1 MSLINKD
8 LFLIDWLFWFRFG
21 LLIGV
26 FFVENATKCRSLYP
40 QVFCSLPAK
49 LRHSFTEEHKCISVN
64 FSINSFFSEAIS
76 SPEPKASMWPVGS
89 QVFWADGA
97 AQRGP
102 PCISGFS
109 WGYFLHHAS
118 VLALG
123 TSLLPMPRHSQWHG
137 EDREPP
143 FLGSQVCEI
152 YRRNEW
158 SKLPLLCCCFSSFSH
173 HTHQPLLFSLSSEE
187 PSCALF
193 VHSDKE
199 QPLLPHMGLPSTPDD
214 PAQDCFAQ

>member
-1 MSLINKD
+1 MMVWGFFCGKCYKMQKPIPPGVLLFTSKTQAFFYWGTQMHFSKFFNKLIFQWSN
-8 LFLIDWLFWFRFG
+8 FLSRAQRQLRCSRAFG
-21 LLIGV
+21 I
-26 FFVENATKCRSLYP
+26 
-40 QVFCSLPAK
+40 
-49 LRHSFTEEHKCISVN
+49 
-64 FSINSFFSEAIS
+64 
-76 SPEPKASMWPVGS
+76 WPVGS

-102 PCISGFS
+102 PCIAGFS

-143 FLGSQVCEI
+143 SLGSQVCEI

-187 PSCALF
+187 PSCALS
-193 VHSDKE
+193 VHSDKV
-199 QPLLPHMGLPSTPDD
+199 QPLLPHSGLPSTPDD
-214 PAQDCFAQ
+214 PARDCFAQ